1 MKLNW
6 KSTLSVFA
14 LTLALGMSTA
24 FGMEDDN
31 SAAHGSPPPARGA
44 LLDRANPNSLTD
56 WNQLIRRSL
65 IRRDDRSQDRPLTVW
80 SFDGGGII
88 GILGAHAYAVADQV
102 AKNLGL
108 ESIYKYIDAYAGTS
122 TGGIYAVAANL
133 PGEDGKPKLSPVD
146 VLRIYRYYGGL
157 IFKKYVSNHFNPA
170 GVFTVQYNEEHLK
183 SLMQHFCR
191 DRNGGQILFNKLL
204 KPVFVA
210 SYCTDP
216 EEPVLFDSSNF
227 GQVRDL
233 TAYEVAMCT
242 SAAPTF
248 LNPVEVVYKGERRTF
263 VDGGVWENDPANITY
278 HAIKE
283 HYQELVSREE
293 ADLMLLR
300 LVSFGAGYVEQKAA
314 KASLLTNAS
323 LKKNLEV
330 TMQGLFN
337 SREKSTESIL
347 RNTQKADQT
356 VIPHNHRGVVL
367 CDYER
372 FQMNLPPEVKALD
385 NVQPAALEEL
395 IALSKSRC
403 MGPEFCSM
411 LAKVLGVETGR
422 VQEVILDA
430 TTQVAEQLNYYD
442 LTQNHFY
449 DHVAPIGEYIFRW
462 QSEANF
468 DISKYLQETVRVG
481 ELTDQSSNQD
491 VMEKLL
497 WVSNFMVHNMQH
509 NMDKTYWSGF
519 KDGFRKGSHL
529 MAEEA
534 ASNLFLNLCTRVK
547 ADNNPVHPNFLEAIQ
562 AYKKSLVA
570 LFAQSSTTNGYMQE
584 YKTSLEK
591 SIESACKLPPLYK
604 NQFLMILKKQLES
617 TRSDRSFLKNLKDKV
632 VNGWHESMIQKIQ
645 AALPQGNE

>member
-1 MKLNW
+1 MSL
-6 KSTLSVFA
+6 KSTTSILA
-14 LTLALGMSTA
+14 MTLAFVTTTA
-24 FGMEDDN
+24 FGMEEDL
-31 SAAHGSPPPARGA
+31 SVGYGSPPPAQGA
-44 LLDRANPNSLTD
+44 RVERANPNPLTD
-56 WNQLIRRSL
+56 WNQLIQRSL
-65 IRRDDRSQDRPLTVW
+65 IHRDDRSQDRPFTVW

-108 ESIYKYIDAYAGTS
+108 ESIFDYIDAYAGTS

-133 PGEDGKPKLSPVD
+133 PGEDGKPKLSPMD

-191 DRNGGQILFNKLL
+191 DGNGEQILFNRLL

-227 GQVRDL
+227 DQVRDL

-263 VDGGVWENDPANITY
+263 VDGGVWENDPANVTY

-283 HYQELVSREE
+283 HYQEFISKEE

-337 SREKSTESIL
+337 SREKSTEGIL

-403 MGPEFCSM
+403 MGQEFCSM
-411 LAKVLGVETGR
+411 LAKVLGVKIER
-422 VQEVILDA
+422 VQAVIFDA
-430 TTQVAEQLNYYD
+430 TTQVAAQLNYYD

-462 QSEANF
+462 QSDANF
-468 DISKYLQETVRVG
+468 DINKYLQETVRTG
-481 ELTDQSSNQD
+481 ELTAQSSNQD

-497 WVSNFMVHNMQH
+497 WVSNFMVHNMHH
-509 NMDKTYWSGF
+509 NMDKTNWSGF
-519 KDGFRKGSHL
+519 KDGFRRGSHL
-529 MAEEA
+529 HAEEA
-534 ASNLFLNLCTRVK
+534 ALDLFLNLCRKVK
-547 ADNNPVHPNFLEAIQ
+547 ADDNQVHPNFLKAIQ
-562 AYKKSLVA
+562 AYKKSLEA
-570 LFAQSSTTNGYMQE
+570 LFTQSSSTNGFMAD
-584 YKTSLEK
+584 YKASLEK
-591 SIESACKLPPLYK
+591 SLESALLLPQLYK
-604 NQFLMILKKQLES
+604 NQFLSVMKEQLEK
-617 TRSDRSFLKNLKDKV
+617 TKSDRSFFANLKGMV
-632 VNGWHESMIQKIQ
+632 AIGWHENMIQKVQ
-645 AALPQGNE
+645 TALLEEKK